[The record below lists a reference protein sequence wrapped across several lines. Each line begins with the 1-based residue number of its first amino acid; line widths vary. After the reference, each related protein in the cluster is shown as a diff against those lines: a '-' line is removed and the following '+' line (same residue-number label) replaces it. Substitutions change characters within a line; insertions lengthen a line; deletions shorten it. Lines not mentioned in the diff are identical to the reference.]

1 MAFKKKPDWN
11 AIRAEYIAGG
21 ISQRALAAKH
31 HVSETTLMKKA
42 NAEEWNKL
50 RKETYS
56 KSTAKAQ
63 QKTADAA
70 AENAVKLER
79 ARALLIDKIV
89 KTLERMPDKSGTR
102 ARQTHTDKATGD
114 QLTIDYDLTTL
125 VSAFEKLS
133 NGRTADMER
142 QKRFAEENNSTL
154 LTYADLFARPAPQR
168 TIESIEEAGGENVQ
182 N

>member
-21 ISQRALAAKH
+21 ISQRGLAAKH
-31 HVSETTLMKKA
+31 NIPYKTLEQRAQVEGWAKDRKKA
-42 NAEEWNKL
+42 QEKGA
-50 RKETYS
+50 
-56 KSTAKAQ
+56 AKAV

-89 KTLERMPDKSGTR
+89 KTLERMPEKSGTR

>member
-21 ISQRALAAKH
+21 ISQRGLAEKYGISYPTIRKRA
-31 HVSETTLMKKA
+31 ETGGWVKDREKA
-42 NAEEWNKL
+42 E
-50 RKETYS
+50 RKS
-56 KSTAKAQ
+56 VAKAT